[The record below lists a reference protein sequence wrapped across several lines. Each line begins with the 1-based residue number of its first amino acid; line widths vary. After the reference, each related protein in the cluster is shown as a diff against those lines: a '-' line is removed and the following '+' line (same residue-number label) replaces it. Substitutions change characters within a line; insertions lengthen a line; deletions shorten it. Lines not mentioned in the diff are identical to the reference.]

1 MKGSNEIPLSP
12 FLCPIPLKRQTRA
25 EFDALS
31 HQIMAH
37 VFASQNEL
45 GRLCDEAVYRNDIAL
60 RLEAAGLGPA
70 AAEVPLTVSWRDF
83 AKTYRLDLVVQESFI
98 IELKAADT
106 LVKEHDSQ
114 LLNYLLITETPQGK
128 LINLRPASVEYH
140 TVNAVVSAADRQRFQ
155 VVTEHWRPQ
164 TPRCGL
170 VPEILNET
178 LSAWGAFL
186 DCHLYEEALIHFLG
200 GEGRVLQKIPLKRD
214 GFPLGAQT
222 IPLVTETVAF
232 RLTALAPE
240 AGQGYA
246 AQLRRLL
253 ALTPLTAWHW
263 INLHHHEIRLTTIT
277 R

>member
-1 MKGSNEIPLSP
+1 
-12 FLCPIPLKRQTRA
+12 
-25 EFDALS
+25 
-31 HQIMAH
+31 MAH
-37 VFASQNEL
+37 VFDSQHEL
-45 GRLCDEAVYRNDIAL
+45 GRLCDEAVYQNDIAL

-70 AAEVPLTVSWRDF
+70 SAEVPLTVSWRDF

-128 LINLRPASVEYH
+128 LINLRPASVEYR
-140 TVNAVVSAADRQRFQ
+140 TVNAVVSAADRQRFE
-155 VVTEHWRPQ
+155 VVTEHWQPQ

-170 VPEILNET
+170 VSEILNET
-178 LSAWGAFL
+178 LSAWGAFF
-186 DCHLYEEALIHFLG
+186 DCHLYEDALIHFLG
-200 GEGRVLQKIPLKRD
+200 GEGRVLRKIPLKRD
-214 GFPLGAQT
+214 GFSLGAQT
-222 IPLVTETVAF
+222 IPLVADSIAF

-240 AGQGYA
+240 AVQGYA

-253 ALTPLTAWHW
+253 SLTPLTAWHW